1 MTMLTKIIYQ
11 LNLYIISVYKGGMI
25 MKTGM
30 KLFKSQNNVIEE
42 FPNSARIAKIIKRKK
57 KKK

>member
-1 MTMLTKIIYQ
+1 
-11 LNLYIISVYKGGMI
+11 

-30 KLFKSQNNVIEE
+30 KLFKNQNNVIEE